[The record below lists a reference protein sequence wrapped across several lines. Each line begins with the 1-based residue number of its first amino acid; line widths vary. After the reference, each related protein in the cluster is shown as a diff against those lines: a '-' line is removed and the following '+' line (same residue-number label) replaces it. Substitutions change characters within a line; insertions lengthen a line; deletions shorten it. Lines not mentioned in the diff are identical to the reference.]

1 MIYEYIRRTEPDCK
15 HCAADRHDSEY
26 KKIAVLNFGE
36 INSYFLSIP
45 NISPGQV
52 TGSELTEGTPV

>member
-1 MIYEYIRRTEPDCK
+1 MSTFEELSLIVSIALLIVTILNI
-15 HCAADRHDSEY
+15 
-26 KKIAVLNFGE
+26 KKAVLNFGE